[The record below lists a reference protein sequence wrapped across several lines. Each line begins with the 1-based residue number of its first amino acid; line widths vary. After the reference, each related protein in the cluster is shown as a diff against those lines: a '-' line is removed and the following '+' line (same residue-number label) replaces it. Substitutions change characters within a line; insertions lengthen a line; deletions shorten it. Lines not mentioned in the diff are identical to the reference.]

1 MSDLSENPVP
11 ADVVV
16 ERDLECATRD
26 GTVLRADVYR
36 PADRGPFP
44 TLVCRTPYD
53 KTIGRYVDMAA
64 PLAGAGYC
72 VVVQD
77 IRGRLRSEGEFR
89 WMFGPTTDDT
99 EDGHDTVEWAAAL
112 PWSDGRVGA
121 FGHSYD
127 GWAVWKMLADPPP
140 SLETAFIS
148 GITRNLRA
156 LTFGLF
162 ETGRRLE
169 WTYTLANTDRR
180 LPGTDEPLPRSEV
193 ARRWHEVERGKYL
206 WQLPLGDLPWEP
218 FGDLAEKLM
227 AYLRSA
233 EEDPWDF
240 GPLYSKVSIP
250 IMQMTGWWDRLAGT
264 VENHAGIVDSGSS
277 ALRDQHRLIVGPWGH
292 DPTELTGRLGPID
305 YGEPADRTYAGLARR
320 WFDLHLK
327 DVDDGI
333 GGEEPVQL
341 FVLGENRWRGF
352 GEWPPEATEEAELF
366 LSSAGSANTVHGDGA
381 LGVPDGPDGILG
393 ERADLRTPK
402 RRTGSDYDTYE
413 YDPRDPLMSLMRADS
428 QMVPV
433 DQAPHDRRQD
443 VLVYDTSDLEEPL
456 TLLGV
461 PSVILWAA
469 TDGPDTDWSV
479 SLAVVGTDGLA
490 VNLTYGIVRA
500 QYRHSADDPQP
511 LLSGET
517 YEYRIPLN
525 PVGIRLAPGERL
537 RLYVSS
543 SDFPNFDRNHN
554 TGKSFWDDSEL
565 RVASQTVFHSPD
577 RPSRLVVPVETA

>member
-1 MSDLSENPVP
+1 
-11 ADVVV
+11 
-16 ERDLECATRD
+16 
-26 GTVLRADVYR
+26 
-36 PADRGPFP
+36 
-44 TLVCRTPYD
+44 
-53 KTIGRYVDMAA
+53 
-64 PLAGAGYC
+64 
-72 VVVQD
+72 
-77 IRGRLRSEGEFR
+77 
-89 WMFGPTTDDT
+89 MFGPVTDETNDGRDT
-99 EDGHDTVEWAAAL
+99 IEWAATL

-127 GWAVWKMLADPPP
+127 GWAIWKMLADPPP
-140 SLETAFIS
+140 SLKTAFIS

-169 WTYTLANTDRR
+169 WTYTLANTDRH
-180 LPGTDEPLPRSEV
+180 LPGTDERLSRSEV

-206 WQLPLGDLPWEP
+206 WQLPLGDLPRWP
-218 FGDLAEKLM
+218 FGDLADQLM
-227 AYLRSA
+227 AYLQSA
-233 EEDPWDF
+233 EADTWDF
-240 GPLYSKVSIP
+240 EPVYQNVSIP

-264 VENHAGIVDSGSS
+264 VENHTGIVDSGSP
-277 ALRDQHRLIVGPWGH
+277 AVRDRHRLIVGPWGH

-305 YGEPADRTYAGLARR
+305 YGEMADRTYAGLARR

-333 GGEEPVQL
+333 GDEEPVQL

-352 GEWPPEATEEAELF
+352 GEWPPEASEEAELF

-381 LGVPDGPDGILG
+381 LGVPDGAGGILG
-393 ERADLRTPK
+393 ERDDLRTPQ
-402 RRTGSDYDTYE
+402 RRTGSDSDTYK

-433 DQAPHDRRQD
+433 DQGPHDHRQD
-443 VLVYDTSDLEEPL
+443 VLVYETPVLDEPL

-479 SLAVVGTDGLA
+479 GLAVVGTHGLA

-500 QYRHSADDPQP
+500 QYRNSPDDPQ
-511 LLSGET
+511 LLVPGET

-554 TGKSFWDDSEL
+554 TGKPFWEDSEL

-577 RPSRLVVPVETA
+577 RPTRLVLPVETA